1 MHPSSRRAPARFA
14 LAFCVVSLLA
24 LLPSAASAARH
35 HGHHGHHAHKA
46 SFTAAVRAA
55 SKRAHRAD
63 RRLVSQARKLRAC
76 LRNGSSCT
84 KLHARVQRAGRSYTA
99 AQRNLASKARRSSRA
114 HARSSAITA
123 APVLHVQQGY
133 KLNWTSVTS
142 RSIGY
147 VLVSAVPGQPY
158 KYTYVHTSAA
168 TPPPVPG
175 VTVAY
180 AVRSAASSSRW
191 SNIVKITYPAAPPA
205 PTPTPPAGPPAEE
218 LNLKAA
224 PALHVS
230 GQTLQWNLVAN
241 VTAYILLSKVPGQ
254 PEAFT
259 AVSGTSVTPP
269 AVPGKTVT
277 YSVRTA
283 VDGSEWAPP
292 VTIAYPA
299 PPPPKEPTPPPTQ
312 EGSFS
317 VAGTEGFQPGINSG
331 TNTQDFTGT
340 QMLGAKIVRI
350 SMSIGAPASAWE
362 YAVTKY
368 AAMGVRIAPLAS
380 FYGRL
385 PSAAEAQNLASW
397 AKTYGPGGTF
407 WAKRSDGNLAFQTIE
422 FGNETSYG
430 YQYGDNAGTAS
441 YQARAQTY
449 AVRLKEAAEAI
460 GATGIK
466 VGVLAVADDPSG
478 NWMNGMFQAVPNLGN
493 YVSGWVTHPYGTYGK
508 TKLLGVINQA
518 AAHGA
523 PSSIPI
529 DITEWG
535 LSTDAGHCVSE
546 NYGFNP
552 CMTYEEAAEQLKK
565 SVAEIKTLAGR
576 RLRLFLLYQIR
587 DQQLLGVSTDR
598 EAYFGLLQHELQPKG
613 AYTTAAQELLSL

>member
-1 MHPSSRRAPARFA
+1 MHSRSGRAPVRRFA
-14 LAFCVVSLLA
+14 LFLSIVAMLA
-24 LLPSAASAARH
+24 LIPSAASAARH
-35 HGHHGHHAHKA
+35 HHRRAHSTG
-46 SFTAAVRAA
+46 SFTASVRAA
-55 SKRAHRAD
+55 ARHSNRAD
-63 RRLVSQARKLRAC
+63 RRLVAQARALRAC
-76 LRNGSSCT
+76 LRSGSPCT
-84 KLHARVQRAGRSYTA
+84 RLHANVQRAGHAFTV
-99 AQRNLASKARRSSRA
+99 AQRNLARKARRSAQRRA
-114 HARSSAITA
+114 VSSAVRTPTLRA
-123 APVLHVQQGY
+123 SGY
-133 KLNWTSVTS
+133 KLSWNAVSEGRGYWLVT
-142 RSIGY
+142 
-147 VLVSAVPGQPY
+147 AVPGQPY
-158 KYTYVHTSAA
+158 RYSYVRTTSA

-175 VTVAY
+175 QTVTY
-180 AVRSAASSSRW
+180 AVRVAVSSSHW
-191 SNIVKITYPAAPPA
+191 SNLVKISYPAAPPA

-241 VTAYILLSKVPGQ
+241 VTAYILMTHVPGQ
-254 PEAFT
+254 AEAFT
-259 AVSGTSVTPP
+259 AVSGTSTTPP

-283 VDGSEWAPP
+283 VDGSAWAPT

-299 PPPPKEPTPPPTQ
+299 PPPPKEPPPPAPKET
-312 EGSFS
+312 GFS
-317 VAGTEGFQPGINSG
+317 VSGTEGFQPGINSG
-331 TNTQDFTGT
+331 TNPQDYTGT
-340 QMLGAKIVRI
+340 AFLGAKIVRI
-350 SMSIGAPASAWE
+350 EMGIGAPASAWE
-362 YAVTKY
+362 SIISKY
-368 AAMGVRIAPLAS
+368 AAQGVRVAPLAG
-380 FYGRL
+380 FAGRL
-385 PSAAEAQNLASW
+385 PSATEAQNLASW
-397 AKTYGPGGTF
+397 ARAYGPGGTF
-407 WAKRSDGNLAFQTIE
+407 WAKRSDGNLAIQTIE

-430 YQYGDNAGTAS
+430 YQYHDNAGAPS

-508 TKLLGVINQA
+508 TKLLGVINQT

-535 LSTDAGHCVSE
+535 ISSDAGKCLSD

-552 CMTYEEAAEQLKK
+552 CMTYDQAAEQLKA
-565 SVAEIKTLAGR
+565 SVAEIKSLVGR
-576 RLRLFLLYQIR
+576 RLRLFELYQIR
-587 DQQLLGVSTDR
+587 DQQLVGASTER

-613 AYTTAAQELLSL
+613 AYTTAAQELLAL

>member
-1 MHPSSRRAPARFA
+1 MHPSSSRVRLA
-14 LAFCVVSLLA
+14 LFLCTVSLLA
-24 LLPSAASAARH
+24 LLPSGASAARR
-35 HGHHGHHAHKA
+35 HGRHA
-46 SFTAAVRAA
+46 SFAATVRTAA
-55 SKRAHRAD
+55 KRAGRAD
-63 RRLVSQARKLRAC
+63 RHLVSEARALRAC
-76 LRNGSSCT
+76 LRSGSACT
-84 KLHARVQRAGRSYTA
+84 GLHQSVQRAGHAFTSA
-99 AQRNLASKARRSSRA
+99 ERNLARRARRPRSRGAVSSVVGRA
-114 HARSSAITA
+114 PALR
-123 APVLHVQQGY
+123 VNGY
-133 KLNWTSVTS
+133 KLDWNAVSAGH
-142 RSIGY
+142 GY
-147 VLVSAVPGQPY
+147 IVVSAVTGQPY
-158 KYTYVHTSAA
+158 QYSYVRGRSM

-175 VTVAY
+175 TTVAY
-180 AVRSAASSSRW
+180 AVRSAIRSSHW

-230 GQTLQWNLVAN
+230 GQTLTWNLVAN
-241 VTAYILLSKVPGQ
+241 VTAYILMTKVPGQ

-259 AVSGTSVTPP
+259 AVSGTSATPP

-283 VDGSEWAPP
+283 VDGSAWAPP

-299 PPPPKEPTPPPTQ
+299 PAPKEPAPAPKEQ
-312 EGSFS
+312 SFS
-317 VAGTEGFQPGINSG
+317 ATGTEGFQPGINSG
-331 TNTQDFTGT
+331 TNPQDYTGT
-340 QMLGAKIVRI
+340 QILGAKIVRI
-350 SMSIGAPASAWE
+350 EMSFAAPASAWE
-362 YAVTKY
+362 SIVSNY
-368 AAMGVRIAPLAS
+368 AAKGVRIAPLAS

-385 PSAAEAQNLASW
+385 PSAAEAQNLAGW
-397 AKTYGPGGTF
+397 AREFGPGGTF
-407 WAKRSDGNLAFQTIE
+407 WAHRSDGNLAFQTIE

-430 YQYGDNAGTAS
+430 YQYGDNAGSAS

-493 YVSGWVTHPYGTYGK
+493 YVSGWVTHPYGTYGR
-508 TKLLGVINQA
+508 TKLLGVISQT

-535 LSTDAGHCVSE
+535 LSTDNGVCVYE

-552 CMTYEEAAEQLKK
+552 CMSYAEAAEQLKR
-565 SVAEIKTLAGR
+565 SVAEIKTLAGN
-576 RLRLFLLYQIR
+576 RLQLFMLYQVR
-587 DQQLLGVSTDR
+587 DQQVAGASSDR
-598 EAYFGLLQHELQPKG
+598 EAYFGLLQHEDQPKG
-613 AYTTAAQELLSL
+613 AYTTAAQELLAL